1 MLGVLN
7 VHGVMPR
14 LQFSTSLLKD
24 NFPLFFP
31 EYSSSG
37 GYVYTDISDTC
48 IYEDYDYS
56 GKLIMHTVQQNS
68 MH

>member
-1 MLGVLN
+1 M
-7 VHGVMPR
+7 
-14 LQFSTSLLKD
+14 
-24 NFPLFFP
+24 
-31 EYSSSG
+31 
-37 GYVYTDISDTC
+37 YTDVSDTC